1 MNIFVTGATG
11 VLGRPV
17 VTRLVEA
24 GHAVTALSRSDRNDE
39 ILSDLGATPF
49 HGDLFDAGQLARGMT
64 GCSAVLH
71 LATRIPPA
79 SEMKSP
85 TAWDD
90 NDRIR
95 RDGTAALV
103 KAAEAAGTVDTVIY
117 PSICFI
123 YADGGADT
131 LSADSATVAE
141 VPPVA
146 STIDAEDCVA
156 GFAREGEQ
164 PGGRGRRGIV
174 LRFGAFYGPAS
185 GDSRQMLAMARKGLA
200 LPLAPATTYKSM
212 IWIDDAAAAVVAALD
227 NAPSGVFD
235 VVEDTPFTQA
245 EAVASLAAAVGRPR
259 LRRLP
264 RWLLRFAVP
273 GNLRTVLGR
282 SQRVSSARFKELTGW
297 QPTVPNQAEGWRRL
311 AADVS

>member
-17 VTRLVEA
+17 VAKLVEA

-39 ILSDLGATPF
+39 TITKLGATPF
-49 HGDLFDAGQLARGMT
+49 HGDLFDAEQLALGMA

-103 KAAEAAGTVDTVIY
+103 KAAEKTGTVDTVVY

-131 LSADSATVAE
+131 LSADSATIAA

-146 STIDAEDCVA
+146 STIDAEDCVT
-156 GFAREGEQ
+156 GFAREKT
-164 PGGRGRRGIV
+164 GGRGRRGIV

-212 IWIDDAAAAVVAALD
+212 IWIDDAAAAVAAALD
-227 NAPSGVFD
+227 NAPGGVFD

-245 EAVASLAAAVGRPR
+245 EAMTALAAAVGRSR
-259 LRRLP
+259 LWRLP

-273 GNLRTVLGR
+273 GNLRAVLSR
-282 SQRVSSARFKELTGW
+282 SQRVSAERFKAATGW
-297 QPTVPNQAEGWRRL
+297 APSVPSQAEGWRRL
-311 AADVS
+311 AAAVS